1 MMGAA
6 LVLIYGEYTRK
17 IILVFL
23 PMFVIA
29 ITILN
34 HVYWKIAKVAA
45 EYAYVR
51 SYWNVPFYFLLAC
64 MIVSLIS
71 KMKRRKKIIIVVLAL
86 MVIII
91 GWGTS
96 IAGISTGSD
105 KFSNTQNIYKLP
117 PEVVDIANCVQQD
130 AGEEESLLYAPEEI
144 CMYIRECD
152 ANIGLL
158 YHSWWKEMY
167 TGFGAY
173 EMIIDGEK
181 NRREL

>member
-1 MMGAA
+1 MGIVCNRNNGIFALLLMMGAA

-34 HVYWKIAKVAA
+34 PVYWKIAKVAA

-71 KMKRRKKIIIVVLAL
+71 KMKRRKKIIIV
-86 MVIII
+86 
-91 GWGTS
+91 
-96 IAGISTGSD
+96 
-105 KFSNTQNIYKLP
+105 
-117 PEVVDIANCVQQD
+117 C
-130 AGEEESLLYAPEEI
+130 
-144 CMYIRECD
+144 
-152 ANIGLL
+152 
-158 YHSWWKEMY
+158 
-167 TGFGAY
+167 
-173 EMIIDGEK
+173 
-181 NRREL
+181 